1 VTARRAAA
9 EDRPDGDA
17 AIGNAGAGAP
27 IAVRLD
33 DLLADRGMTL
43 TELAERVGITI
54 VNLSILKNGRARAIR
69 FTTLASLCQV
79 LACQPATAMTKISAR
94 ARLPRDGSQAR
105 ARESA
110 TTRRWLSVHRPVP
123 GPVRLRKWP
132 RKTRYRSTARSRS
145 GHGYGYHPDR
155 PAA

>member
-1 VTARRAAA
+1 MTVRRPSAG
-9 EDRPDGDA
+9 RPDGDA
-17 AIGNAGAGAP
+17 ATGDADPDSARAR

-79 LACQPATAMTKISAR
+79 LGCQPGDLLSYQPDSH
-94 ARLPRDGSQAR
+94 PRDG
-105 ARESA
+105 
-110 TTRRWLSVHRPVP
+110 
-123 GPVRLRKWP
+123 
-132 RKTRYRSTARSRS
+132 
-145 GHGYGYHPDR
+145 
-155 PAA
+155 AADTPPQ